1 MPQTE
6 ERTANDPFGQMWTD
20 FFSRMGTAGAAAMP
34 PMPSSAAS
42 NEAVKQMQ
50 RVFFDALAKYF
61 DDFMRSEQ
69 FLNMMKQ
76 TMDRSL
82 AFKQQVDQFLTKL
95 HHGTQSPT
103 TSEMSDIAGIL
114 RHIEERLVRR
124 MDALETKVA
133 AVEEP
138 GRTKGSARASQARP
152 SSGRAAK
159 SKSKSNKAKR
169 RG

>member
-1 MPQTE
+1 MPQTDE
-6 ERTANDPFGQMWTD
+6 QTASDPFGQMWTD
-20 FFSRMGTAGAAAMP
+20 LFSRMGMPGAA
-34 PMPSSAAS
+34 PMPSMPSAAAS
-42 NEAVKQMQ
+42 NETVKQMQ

-95 HHGTQSPT
+95 HHGTQTPT
-103 TSEMSDIAGIL
+103 TGEMSDIAGVL
-114 RHIEERLVRR
+114 RNIEERLVRR
-124 MDALETKVA
+124 MDAIESKVA

-138 GRTKGSARASQARP
+138 RRTKGSARASRAQP
-152 SSGRAAK
+152 SSSRATKSHGKKTKRGR
-159 SKSKSNKAKR
+159 
-169 RG
+169 